1 MLKVPLNGVAQRQHH
16 LFQPTILSLN
26 RALRVHFSTQ
36 HPADPIA
43 SYHNLL
49 IDISNQDYILP
60 KNPTTGDIDVS
71 QAAEIIRT
79 HGFVIIPSL
88 YTGHALEAL
97 ATTFISKTDQTLMD
111 LQDKIQHHHQEGF
124 KVGSKNGYHEICLRS
139 PGRYDVSSDFAE
151 FKSNDTSLEPI
162 ENIVAQVL
170 GPDFTPAFC
179 GVVYSEPGSE
189 AQQWHADSLHV
200 ESDHR
205 EANLLNGLVALHDIS
220 MDMGPTEFSP
230 MSHLLTNHMTNPEV
244 NGVNIVYQ
252 TPENLNRPELVG
264 AEKTANVCLPLPAG
278 SVVLFDDRILHR
290 GRGNESDTPRYV
302 GYFSYR
308 RPWFE
313 ATTHFEATRSLYNK
327 DGTTTTSTNDHN
339 HLLDLGQAVRSE
351 FPALDDHSNAVFAD
365 GAGGSQVHTKVI
377 EAVSNHMRTG
387 AANLGGNYSTSENCM
402 KATRAAREAMGDLLN
417 CKTTEIV
424 FGHNTTSL
432 VYHLAHSLFAQ
443 HPSRSDLTDPNE
455 AGYAELGYR
464 VSPGTEQQKTPWIG
478 PGSNIV
484 LSSVEHDTNCGPW
497 ERLARD
503 VVGGCEVRWIPPTQN
518 GECHLDLDIANTLID
533 ANTKFVA
540 IGAACNSVGTVH
552 NVSKICQMAK
562 NVGALS
568 FIDAVHY
575 APHDLIDVQKI
586 QCDFLA
592 CSPYKFYGPHSGVLY
607 GKSTALEG
615 NESILPFKIRTSE
628 AALASD
634 DSYQLSMWE
643 LGTQN
648 FEALAGVEQCV
659 EYIASIGERYG
670 TRGGDAAIV
679 AAPGTSSATSASS
692 ARRQNI
698 VKGWRVVRDHE
709 NRLKTSFITGAEKIP
724 GLHIYG
730 VTDLN
735 RLHERTATFAVSVD
749 GLHPE
754 MLCKQLTD
762 ANIYCTSGNHYCTFW
777 DEQFRDQGLNGT
789 DGVTRIGFL
798 HYNTMEDVDRV
809 LGTLENIVSK

>member
-1 MLKVPLNGVAQRQHH
+1 MIRKRI
-16 LFQPTILSLN
+16 FEITPTRVVN
-26 RALRVHFSTQ
+26 RAFSTNIQ
-36 HPADPIA
+36 EKYQVDYALAATDHVTVQPSSDGTI
-43 SYHNLL
+43 N
-49 IDISNQDYILP
+49 IQD
-60 KNPTTGDIDVS
+60 
-71 QAAEIIRT
+71 AANAIKKF
-79 HGFVIIPSL
+79 GFVILPRM
-88 YTGHALEAL
+88 YQGEALETL
-97 ATTFISKTDQTLMD
+97 TSTFITHTDQTLHD
-111 LQDKIQHHHQEGF
+111 LNQNIANSGEEFQ
-124 KVGSKNGYHEICLRS
+124 VGSANGFDEVCLRS
-139 PGRYDVSSDFAE
+139 PGRYDVSTKFSDFRP
-151 FKSNDTSLEPI
+151 DLLEPI
-162 ENIVAQVL
+162 EAINSSVL
-170 GPDFTPAFC
+170 GEDHVSAFC
-179 GVVYSEPGSE
+179 GVVLSEPGSE

-200 ESDHR
+200 ESTHK
-205 EANLLNGLVALHDIS
+205 EANLLNGLIALHDIS

-230 MSHLLTNHMTNPEV
+230 MSHLLTNHITNPKV
-244 NGVNIVYQ
+244 NGVKIVYQ

-264 AEKTANVCLPLPAG
+264 AEKAANVCVPLPAG

-313 ATTHFEATRSLYNK
+313 ATTHFEATRSLYDDK
-327 DGTTTTSTNDHN
+327 DGHTITNEKN
-339 HLLDLGQAVRSE
+339 NPFLDLGKAVRSE
-351 FPALDDHSNAVFAD
+351 FPALEDHSSAIFAD

-377 EAVSNHMRTG
+377 DAVSNHMRTG

-402 KATRAAREAMGDLLN
+402 SATRAAREAMSDLLN
-417 CKTTEIV
+417 CKTNEIV
-424 FGHNTTSL
+424 FGHNTTTL

-443 HPSRSDLTDPNE
+443 HPAMSDLNDPNE
-455 AGYAELGYR
+455 EGYAELGYR
-464 VSPGTEQQKTPWIG
+464 VSPGKSQLKPWIG

-518 GECHLDLDIANTLID
+518 GECHLDLDVANTLID
-533 ANTKFVA
+533 ENTKFVA

-575 APHDLIDVQKI
+575 APHDLIDVQQI

-607 GKSTALEG
+607 GKASVLEG
-615 NESILPFKIRTSE
+615 NDSISPFKIRTSQV
-628 AALASD
+628 ALASD

-670 TRGGDAAIV
+670 TIESEDKNVTALD
-679 AAPGTSSATSASS
+679 TSATSTTS

-698 VKGWRVVRDHE
+698 VKGWSVVREHE
-709 NRLKTSFITGAEKIP
+709 NRLKTSFIKGAEKIQ

-735 RLHERTATFAVSVD
+735 RLNERTATFAVSVD

-754 MLCKQLTD
+754 ILCQQLTD
-762 ANIYCTSGNHYCTFW
+762 SNIYCTSGNHYCTFW
-777 DEQFRDQGLNGT
+777 DEQFGDQGINGT

-798 HYNTMEDVDRV
+798 HYNTMDDVERV
-809 LGTLENIVSK
+809 LNTLENIVLKKTVL

>member
-1 MLKVPLNGVAQRQHH
+1 MIRFGRPPFFPQHH
-16 LFQPTILSLN
+16 LRTFSSSSSSTPASLPEYI
-26 RALRVHFSTQ
+26 VH
-36 HPADPIA
+36 PIDGKINVA
-43 SYHNLL
+43 
-49 IDISNQDYILP
+49 
-60 KNPTTGDIDVS
+60 
-71 QAAEIIRT
+71 QAAAAIQT
-79 HGFVIIPSL
+79 HGFAIFPHM
-88 YTGHALEAL
+88 YTGAALGSIAQK
-97 ATTFISKTDQTLMD
+97 FITKTDQTLTD
-111 LQDKIQHHHQEGF
+111 LHHTLDTTGEEFEIGSSHGF
-124 KVGSKNGYHEICLRS
+124 HEVCLRS
-139 PGRYDVSSDFAE
+139 AGRYDVSSQFSE
-151 FKSNDTSLEPI
+151 FKHKDRDMSSSSHLEPI
-162 ENIVAQVL
+162 ESIVAAIL
-170 GPDFTPAFC
+170 GDDHEPAFC
-179 GVVYSEPGSE
+179 GVVYSEPGS
-189 AQQWHADSLHV
+189 ADQQWHADSLHV
-200 ESDHR
+200 ESTHQ
-205 EANLLNGLVALHDIS
+205 EANLLNGLIALHDIS

-230 MSHLLTNHMTNPEV
+230 RSHLLTNHITNPKV

-264 AEKTANVCLPLPAG
+264 AEKADNVCLPLPAG

-313 ATTHFEATRSLYNK
+313 ATTHFEATRSLY
-327 DGTTTTSTNDHN
+327 DEDN
-339 HLLDLGQAVRSE
+339 HLLDLGKAVRSE
-351 FPALDDHSNAVFAD
+351 FPALNDHSSAVFAD

-377 EAVSNHMRTG
+377 DAVANHMRTG

-402 KATRAAREAMGDLLN
+402 KATRAAREAMSDLLN
-417 CKTTEIV
+417 CKTNEIV

-443 HPSRSDLTDPNE
+443 HPSMSDLTDPNDE
-455 AGYAELGYR
+455 GYADLGYR
-464 VSPGTEQQKTPWIG
+464 VSPGKEQKKTPWIG

-575 APHDLIDVQKI
+575 APHDLIDVQQI

-607 GKSTALEG
+607 GKSSALEG
-615 NESILPFKIRTSE
+615 NESILPFKIRTSQV
-628 AALASD
+628 ALASD

-670 TRGGDAAIV
+670 TIGSGEKKNAPTV
-679 AAPGTSSATSASS
+679 TAPGTSATS

-698 VKGWRVVRDHE
+698 VKGWRVVREHE

-735 RLHERTATFAVSVD
+735 RLQERTATFAVSVD
-749 GLHPE
+749 GVHPE
-754 MLCKQLTD
+754 ILCKQLTD

-777 DEQFRDQGLNGT
+777 DEQFSEQGINGT

-798 HYNTMEDVDRV
+798 HYNTMEDVERV
-809 LGTLENIVSK
+809 LNTLENIVQK